1 MNTDKR
7 VIKTRLA
14 IKNAFMLLTFEK
26 EKDKIS
32 VSDIAEKAGIN
43 RSTFYLHYNN
53 VSEVIKDIEN
63 EIETEISACI
73 ESFDSKDI
81 YGSTYAIF
89 TSLTQALNSKE
100 TVKRY
105 ITESTASKYLAV
117 KLKEIFVNKSM
128 TVLKNYNNGKVNEQT
143 YYSIVFIV
151 AGIMDV
157 YLNWVNSKNTNITLE
172 ELIEMVSTLVQP
184 LLNYLNLI

>member
-7 VIKTRLA
+7 VIKTRSA

-26 EKDKIS
+26 DKDKIS
-32 VSDIAEKAGIN
+32 VSDIAEKAEIN

-53 VSEVIKDIEN
+53 VSEVIKDIES

-73 ESFDSKDI
+73 ESFDAKDI
-81 YGSTYAIF
+81 YGSTYKIF
-89 TSLTQALNSKE
+89 TALTQALNSKE
-100 TVKRY
+100 TVKRF

-157 YLNWVNSKNTNITLE
+157 YLNWVNSTYTDTSLE
-172 ELIEMVSTLVQP
+172 ELIETVCTLIQP
-184 LLNYLNLI
+184 ILIYLNLI